1 MEFEKSIIFFI
12 LENNRY
18 QQLLQIESTFFQSE
32 NYIQILIIALGENRA
47 TYRRLKT
54 VLPIRFILIRIR
66 ILNLFTVK
74 KIIKFL

>member
-32 NYIQILIIALGENRA
+32 NYIQILIIALGLNRA

-54 VLPIRFILIRIR
+54 VLRIR
-66 ILNLFTVK
+66 SILFTLK
-74 KIIKFL
+74 KIIKFLF